1 MAYALTGSG
10 TGSGAQGA
18 GYRAISSGAEPIR
31 VRRDETPIHPETRKP
46 PMKKAVLSI
55 GIAAAQ
61 MFAVAAFAQ
70 GAVGDVKKPPP
81 AEAAS
86 PQDKA
91 AARAE
96 RKAEGA
102 AAIKQQPPGEVG
114 AVKMAPP
121 AGMPSSQ
128 EKAAARAERK
138 AEGADAA
145 KKAGPGLVGPTK

>member
-1 MAYALTGSG
+1 MAYAPTGSG
-10 TGSGAQGA
+10 MGACALGP
-18 GYRAISSGAEPIR
+18 GYREVSLVFQPNHGSAR
-31 VRRDETPIHPETRKP
+31 PIHPETRKP

-86 PQDKA
+86 AKEKA
-91 AARAE
+91 AARAD

-114 AVKMAPP
+114 AVKSAPP
-121 AGMPSSQ
+121 ATMPSSQ
-128 EKAAARAERK
+128 EKAAARADRK